1 MPVAG
6 PSDFKANKFRDYS
19 LSAPRR
25 TSGCPAVRRFVLHF
39 PTQQHRFNEIDS
51 PKESMEIFFTILIM
65 TLVVSLS
72 SVAARILPFQIP
84 LPLVQIAAGALLA
97 FPVFGLHV
105 DFDPEL
111 FLVLFIPPLLFA
123 DGWKTPIN
131 EFLHHGRE
139 IMGLALVL
147 VLITVV
153 GIGYLIYWLVPG
165 IPLIPAFALAA
176 VLSPTDAVALSG
188 IVGEGRIPKKIMS
201 IVQGEALMND
211 ASGLVS
217 LKFAVAVAMGTM
229 VFTWGGASVEFLKV
243 AVGGLVAGVAI
254 CWLYGRSLRLL
265 SRWSGDDPATQTVL
279 LLLLPF
285 ASYLIA
291 EHLGVSGI
299 LAAVAA
305 GMTITRSGIIRQA
318 PLAMRLRANSVWQ
331 MLEFVFNG
339 MVFLM
344 LGLQLPD
351 ILSTS
356 IAQANADP
364 NVELWM
370 LFTDVLLVYAALM
383 VVRFGW
389 LWIMK
394 RTSMRLLKK
403 KPLEFTNYSLR
414 ELLIASFA
422 GVRGAITLAGVLSIP
437 LFLSNGDPFPARYEL
452 VFIATGVILVS
463 LLVGV
468 VILPILLRDVESID
482 KVGHRREIQFARAA
496 MAGVAIESL
505 HKMEQRLETDTEENI
520 DPELLK
526 EVSLR
531 VIGNLR
537 RRAEGKND
545 IEQAQFAENLE
556 RRFRLN
562 ALRAERAEV
571 YHLRATQEISNETM
585 QKLLHDLDL
594 LEALLIEK
602 EE

>member
-1 MPVAG
+1 
-6 PSDFKANKFRDYS
+6 
-19 LSAPRR
+19 
-25 TSGCPAVRRFVLHF
+25 
-39 PTQQHRFNEIDS
+39 
-51 PKESMEIFFTILIM
+51 MEIFFTILIM

-72 SVAARILPFQIP
+72 GVAARILPFQIP

-97 FPVFGLHV
+97 FPTFGLHV

-111 FLVLFIPPLLFA
+111 FLVLFIPPLLFS
-123 DGWKTPIN
+123 DGWKTPIS

-139 IMGLALVL
+139 IIGLALML

-153 GIGYLIYWLVPG
+153 GIGYLIHWIVPG
-165 IPLIPAFALAA
+165 IPLLPAFALAA

-217 LKFAVAVAMGTM
+217 LKFAVAVTMGTM
-229 VFTWGGASVEFLKV
+229 IFTWGGASIEFLKV
-243 AVGGLVAGVAI
+243 ALGGLVAGVAL

-344 LGLQLPD
+344 LGLQLPG
-351 ILSTS
+351 ILETS
-356 IAQANADP
+356 IAEANADP

-370 LFTDVLLVYAALM
+370 LFTDIVLVYGALM
-383 VVRFGW
+383 IVRFGW

-394 RTSMRLLKK
+394 RISLRLLKK
-403 KPLEFTNYSLR
+403 RPMEFSSYSMR

-437 LFLSNGDPFPARYEL
+437 LLLANGNPFPARYEL
-452 VFIATGVILVS
+452 IFIATGVILFS
-463 LLVGV
+463 LFVGV
-468 VILPILLRDVESID
+468 IVLPILLRGIDGID
-482 KVGHRREIQFARAA
+482 KTSHRHEIQNARAA

-505 HKMEQRLETDTEENI
+505 HKMEARLEKDSEENI

-537 RRAEGKND
+537 RRVEGKENMD
-545 IEQAQFAENLE
+545 QALFVENLE
-556 RRFRLN
+556 RRFRLT

-571 YHLRATQEISNETM
+571 YHLRATQQISNETM
-585 QKLLHDLDL
+585 QKLLRDLDL

>member
-1 MPVAG
+1 
-6 PSDFKANKFRDYS
+6 
-19 LSAPRR
+19 
-25 TSGCPAVRRFVLHF
+25 
-39 PTQQHRFNEIDS
+39 
-51 PKESMEIFFTILIM
+51 MEIFFTILIM

-72 SVAARILPFQIP
+72 GVASRLLPFHIP
-84 LPLVQIAAGALLA
+84 LPLMQIIAGAILA
-97 FPVFGLHV
+97 WPSIGLHV

-123 DGWKTPIN
+123 DGWKTPTS

-139 IMGLALVL
+139 IIGLALVL

-153 GIGYLIYWLVPG
+153 GIGYLIYWTVPG

-229 VFTWGGASVEFLKV
+229 VFTWSGATIEFLKV
-243 AVGGLVAGVAI
+243 AVGGLLAGVAI
-254 CWLYGRSLRLL
+254 CWLYGKSLRLL

-291 EHLGVSGI
+291 EHFGFSGI

-344 LGLQLPD
+344 LGLQLPS
-351 ILSTS
+351 ILETS
-356 IAQANADP
+356 IVQANADQ
-364 NVELWM
+364 NVSIWILLM
-370 LFTDVLLVYAALM
+370 DVGMIYIALLA
-383 VVRFGW
+383 VRFGW
-389 LWIMK
+389 LYVMQ
-394 RTSMRLLKK
+394 RFSLRLLKK
-403 KPLEFTNYSLR
+403 SPLEFSNYSLR
-414 ELLIASFA
+414 ELFVATFA
-422 GVRGAITLAGVLSIP
+422 GVRGAVTLAGVLSIP
-437 LFLSNGDPFPARYEL
+437 LFMVNGDAFPARYEL
-452 VFIATGVILVS
+452 VFLATGVIMFS
-463 LLVGV
+463 LISGV
-468 VILPILLRDVESID
+468 VILPLLLRGMPGMDHSENA
-482 KVGHRREIQFARAA
+482 RELRTARAV
-496 MAGVAIESL
+496 MAKVAIDSL
-505 HKMEQRLETDTEENI
+505 YKMEERLAKDSEENI
-520 DPELLK
+520 DPDLLK
-526 EVSLR
+526 EVSSR
-531 VIGNLR
+531 VSGNLR
-537 RRAEGKND
+537 RRIDGKD
-545 IEQAQFAENLE
+545 DPERVLFAENLE
-556 RRFRLN
+556 RRFRLTT
-562 ALRAERAEV
+562 LRSERAEV
-571 YHLRATQEISNETM
+571 YHMRATQQISNESM
-585 QKLLHDLDL
+585 QKLLRDLDL